1 MYILLLMR
9 FVKEEKAMDQ
19 KAIIRAVCISERK
32 GEQCAAV
39 CSTGTGLAAVCK
51 TSHRSQISFQ
61 RAENVHYFDLPS
73 RMTEPV
79 SAAFSPETLK
89 DPGADK
95 LFYNDFQVFF
105 RYFLAFGD
113 FIQRNISV
121 ALILCQIDKNTQGI
135 TAAS

>member
-1 MYILLLMR
+1 
-9 FVKEEKAMDQ
+9 MDQ

-79 SAAFSPETLK
+79 S
-89 DPGADK
+89 
-95 LFYNDFQVFF
+95 
-105 RYFLAFGD
+105 
-113 FIQRNISV
+113 V

>member
-51 TSHRSQISFQ
+51 TSHRSQISLVLLIQ
-61 RAENVHYFDLPS
+61 IMQLPS
-73 RMTEPV
+73 PRD
-79 SAAFSPETLK
+79 SIRLHHFSMRLGHFETRQYFSCNFLTRTLSLSK
-89 DPGADK
+89 VDG
-95 LFYNDFQVFF
+95 LCRWEYN
-105 RYFLAFGD
+105 
-113 FIQRNISV
+113 
-121 ALILCQIDKNTQGI
+121 K
-135 TAAS
+135 